1 MTTAPDSKKPSS
13 EHTFEEAIKRLSEIV
28 QRLERGDLPLEESL
42 MLFEEG
48 VSLSRTSQE
57 KLDAAQRRVE
67 ELLGF
72 DREGKARTAP
82 FETRGDRDG

>member
-1 MTTAPDSKKPSS
+1 MNTAPDSKKTS
-13 EHTFEEAIKRLSEIV
+13 ELTFEEAVKRLSEIV
-28 QRLERGDLPLEESL
+28 QKLERGDLPLEESL

-48 VSLSRTSQE
+48 VNLSRASQE
-57 KLDAAQRRVE
+57 KLDTAQKRVE

-82 FETRGDRDG
+82 FETRGDRES